1 MPPPSFLFPADPI
14 SYFTQVSIEPG
25 CGEGA
30 ESSDLRD
37 LRRCK
42 PLIRNN
48 LGLAIYAFCVD
59 NPRMQHAKCLEALF
73 PATRRALL
81 RSMLK
86 SADRQWYLSELAEAL
101 RKPPS
106 SLQRELQ
113 SLVNAGVLKRQ
124 VVGRKV
130 YFQANSGSPIFPSLR
145 RIFDVSAVDTTV

>member
-1 MPPPSFLFPADPI
+1 M
-14 SYFTQVSIEPG
+14 
-25 CGEGA
+25 
-30 ESSDLRD
+30 
-37 LRRCK
+37 
-42 PLIRNN
+42 NN
-48 LGLAIYAFCVD
+48 LGLVIYAFCVD
-59 NPRMQHAKCLEALF
+59 NPRMRNAKCLEALF

-81 RSMLK
+81 SSMLE

-130 YFQANSGSPIFPSLR
+130 YFQANSRSPIFPSLR
-145 RIFDVSAVDTTV
+145 RIFEVSAVDTPV